1 MIGADLLHRLYDT
14 LWVFIVDHHLL
25 GQPALILLGGLSLM
39 AIEVLFRDWNKTAL
53 YRIFVRRSNSAK
65 IDIICYLLQF
75 AGIAV
80 LLEMLL
86 TFGVSIGAARLAD
99 AATDRLN
106 WARITLPSDGVLQI
120 AFSFV
125 IYWLAF
131 HFVGYW
137 VHRVWHTSLFW
148 NVHRLHHSAS
158 EMNFVTVLRIHPAE
172 TFVRI
177 LFFISPMTFL
187 QVSDGVLL
195 ISLVANT
202 FVNFCLHSELDW
214 NLGWVGRWLVGT
226 PAVHRLH
233 HSLDEEHRNKNF
245 SNCPLW
251 DRMFGTWYDGDK
263 KPSAYGVSVNGAP
276 DRGYD
281 LQPVRQLVRDT
292 LTFYQ
297 ELAAWLLQPF
307 RKAISWTRPSPSSDT
322 ALAGTVATPRSAKE
336 RIGA

>member
-1 MIGADLLHRLYDT
+1 MIDADLLHRFYDT
-14 LWVFIVDHHLL
+14 LWVFFVEHHLL
-25 GQPALILLGGLSLM
+25 GPSAFALLGGLALM
-39 AIEVLFRDWNKTAL
+39 TIEVLFRDWDKTAM
-53 YRIFVRRSNSAK
+53 YRVFVRRSNSAR
-65 IDIICYLLQF
+65 IDVICYLLQY

-86 TFGVSIGAARLAD
+86 TLGVSIGAARLAD
-99 AATDRLN
+99 VATERLD
-106 WARITLPSDGVLQI
+106 WARITLPSDGILQI

-125 IYWLAF
+125 VYWLAF

-137 VHRVWHTSLFW
+137 VHRVWHTPLFW
-148 NVHRLHHSAS
+148 HVHRLHHSAS
-158 EMNFVTVLRIHPAE
+158 EMNFITILRIHPAE

-187 QVSDGVLL
+187 KVSDSVLL
-195 ISLVANT
+195 MSLVANT

-233 HSLDEEHRNKNF
+233 HSRDEEHRNKNF

-263 KPSAYGVSVNGAP
+263 KPSAYGVCVNGVP
-276 DRGYD
+276 DCGYD
-281 LQPVRQLVRDT
+281 QQPVKQLLRDT
-292 LTFYQ
+292 LTFYR
-297 ELAAWLLQPF
+297 ELVALLLLPF
-307 RKAISWTRPSPSSDT
+307 RKTRSSP
-322 ALAGTVATPRSAKE
+322 AGDAPLSRTVAAPRSAEE
-336 RIGA
+336 RIGT

>member
-1 MIGADLLHRLYDT
+1 MLDADQLDSFYRRV
-14 LWVFIVDHHLL
+14 WSFFVDHHLL
-25 GQPALILLGGLSLM
+25 GQPALIMLGGLALM
-39 AIEVLFRDWNKTAL
+39 AIELLFRDWNKTAI

-65 IDIICYLLQF
+65 IDVISYLLQY

-80 LLEMLL
+80 VLEMLFTL
-86 TFGVSIGAARLAD
+86 GASIGAARLAD
-99 AATDRLN
+99 VVTERLN
-106 WARITLPSDGVLQI
+106 WARITLPSDGMFEI

-137 VHRVWHTSLFW
+137 VHRIWHTSVFW

-158 EMNFVTVLRIHPAE
+158 EMNFITVLRIHPAE
-172 TFVRI
+172 TLVRV

-187 QVSDGVLL
+187 NAPDIVILL
-195 ISLVANT
+195 NLIANT
-202 FVNFCLHSELDW
+202 FVNFCLHSDLDW

-233 HSLDEEHRNKNF
+233 HSVDEEHRNKNF

-251 DRMFGTWYDGDK
+251 DRVFGTWYDGDK
-263 KPSAYGVSVNGAP
+263 QPSAYGVSVNGAP

-281 LQPVRQLVRDT
+281 LQPIRQLVLDT
-292 LTFYQ
+292 LRFYR
-297 ELAAWLLQPF
+297 ELAALLYRPVG
-307 RKAISWTRPSPSSDT
+307 KAISWSRSSTPSDT
-322 ALAGTVATPRSAKE
+322 ALAGGVANSR
-336 RIGA
+336 GAEEHLGV